1 MHAGGY
7 TNLLRI
13 QVIVMP
19 DTIETLTKIIEMM
32 REEWGD
38 QSLAWAGECGDFAD
52 VVWRAARDEGI
63 AVEIA
68 GVLGELQDNGCEYV
82 APVGVTLE
90 LLRTWGVL
98 SELNHAWLM
107 HAGRHFDA
115 ATPEGVLTPF
125 ELRHFKQVAVEVLRE
140 KQPEVLASLS
150 AAYEYWRD
158 AVRLT
163 DEFLMSR
170 YGTLDVVDV
179 LAF

>member
-1 MHAGGY
+1 
-7 TNLLRI
+7 
-13 QVIVMP
+13 MP
-19 DTIETLTKIIEMM
+19 ETIEKLSQIIEAM
-32 REEWGD
+32 REGWVD

-52 VVWRAARDEGI
+52 VVWHAARLDGI

-90 LLRTWGVL
+90 NLRSWGVL

-107 HAGRHFDA
+107 CDGYHFDA
-115 ATPEGVLTPF
+115 ATPRGVSTPF

-140 KQPEVLASLS
+140 KHPEVLSSLS
-150 AAYEYWRD
+150 ATHQYWRD
-158 AVRLT
+158 AERLT

-170 YGTLDVVDV
+170 YGSLDVADP